1 MSIKM
6 SFLLRNLCNKNIIKL
21 INNSVPACANTSNI
35 FFNRNIHIL
44 SKNLNSTDVIKNVS
58 LKIVQVRTK
67 YNKSGKK
74 VPDDEVMIFI
84 ICKSFKNNLFV
95 IG

>member
-35 FFNRNIHIL
+35 FFNRNIYIL
-44 SKNLNSTDVIKNVS
+44 SKNFNSKDVKQNVS
-58 LKIVQVRTK
+58 LNIVPVRTK

-84 ICKSFKNNLFV
+84 ISNTLKYN
-95 IG
+95 

>member
-1 MSIKM
+1 M

-35 FFNRNIHIL
+35 FFNRNMHIL
-44 SKNLNSTDVIKNVS
+44 SRNSNCTDVKKNVC
-58 LKIVQVRTK
+58 LNIFIVRTK

-74 VPDDEVMIFI
+74 VPDDEVILFFCNNNWKLI
-84 ICKSFKNNLFV
+84 IY
-95 IG
+95 